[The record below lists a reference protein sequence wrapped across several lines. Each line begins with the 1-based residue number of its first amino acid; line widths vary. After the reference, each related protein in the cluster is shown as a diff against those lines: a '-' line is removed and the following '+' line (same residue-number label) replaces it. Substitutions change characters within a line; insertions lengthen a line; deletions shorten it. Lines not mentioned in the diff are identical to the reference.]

1 MKVGSLLLTLQKRKK
16 IIREYYEQLYS
27 IKWNNLYEMD
37 KFLETLKPPNGF
49 QEEIKNLSKC
59 IIKKEIESVI

>member
-1 MKVGSLLLTLQKRKK
+1 MKVGSLLLTLQKRKN

-37 KFLETLKPPNGF
+37 KFLETLKPPRWISRRN
-49 QEEIKNLSKC
+49 
-59 IIKKEIESVI
+59 